1 MKVLTIGANNAST
14 QNNTIRG
21 LRALGIEAE
30 GLCFESRVSVYN
42 DYSCISLPNLPR
54 GSSRRLGLSW
64 WKRKVISAFLFLKHL
79 LWADI
84 IHCYSDFRV
93 FPFGLDCLLIKLLR
107 KKGVIEFQGSD
118 IRIPEVEMATNPI
131 FRLAFLD
138 PHYEYRFENANSSLR
153 RQRRFASLGFWPV
166 VSGALPLL
174 DRNLFPRFSIV
185 YHPSLVRDAVPRFP
199 PAEKAGPVIIA
210 HAPSAPVA
218 KGTKYVVRAVENLK
232 RKYDLEF
239 ILIQNMPLA
248 LALKAIEDCDIYVDQ
263 MIWGGYAVTS
273 QQAMALGKP
282 IVCYLKP
289 VLSKYLYPDD
299 IPVVNATIDTLEKK
313 LDELIRNPLRRH
325 DLGKRSRQYVEKYH
339 DHILVAAK
347 LVEIYTSLLSSR
359 EVHAADPLPQ
369 MRPLV

>member
-1 MKVLTIGANNAST
+1 MRVLTLGANNAST
-14 QNNTIRG
+14 QNNTIKG
-21 LRALGIEAE
+21 LRALGIQAK
-30 GLCFESRVSVYN
+30 GLCFESRVSIYN
-42 DYSCISLPNLPR
+42 DFSCISLPNLAR

-64 WKRKVISAFLFLKHL
+64 WKRKLLSAFLFLRAL
-79 LWADI
+79 FWADI

-93 FPFGLDCLLIKLLR
+93 FPFRLDCSLIKLLR

-118 IRIPEVEMATNPI
+118 IRIPEVEMSTNPV

-138 PHYEYRFENANSSLR
+138 PQYEYPLECAEVSLK

-174 DRNLFPRFSIV
+174 DKSLFPRFSIV
-185 YHPSLVRDAVPRFP
+185 YHPNLVRDTVPHFP
-199 PAEKAGPVIIA
+199 PAEKSRPVIIA

-218 KGTKYVVRAVENLK
+218 KGTKYVIRAVENLK
-232 RKYDLEF
+232 KKYDLEF
-239 ILIQNMPLA
+239 IFIQNMPLP

-289 VLSKYLYPDD
+289 VLSKYLYPAD
-299 IPVVNATIDTLEKK
+299 IPVINATVDNLEEK
-313 LDELIRNPLRRH
+313 LAELIKDPLRRH
-325 DLGKRSRQYVEKYH
+325 ELGKRSRQYVEKYH
-339 DHILVAAK
+339 DHIVVAAK
-347 LVEIYTSLLSSR
+347 LVEIYTCLLSSR
-359 EVHAADPLPQ
+359 EVYAAAPLPPR
-369 MRPLV
+369 RPSG